1 MVDGNKP
8 KQQRA
13 KPVDKQSNL
22 NLTEAP
28 SAPTPLPLQPQDF
41 TPDFRSQSFFTRK
54 QISDADRRKKWKV
67 QRKSRQINRLVA
79 KGKR

>member
-13 KPVDKQSNL
+13 KPVDKQANL
-22 NLTEAP
+22 NLTEGP

-41 TPDFRSQSFFTRK
+41 TPDFRSKSFFTRK
-54 QISDADRRKKWKV
+54 QISKADRKKKLKV

>member
-22 NLTEAP
+22 KGNEES
-28 SAPTPLPLQPQDF
+28 SAPPMPPQIPQPF

-54 QISDADRRKKWKV
+54 QISNTDRKKKWKV

-79 KGKR
+79 AGKR